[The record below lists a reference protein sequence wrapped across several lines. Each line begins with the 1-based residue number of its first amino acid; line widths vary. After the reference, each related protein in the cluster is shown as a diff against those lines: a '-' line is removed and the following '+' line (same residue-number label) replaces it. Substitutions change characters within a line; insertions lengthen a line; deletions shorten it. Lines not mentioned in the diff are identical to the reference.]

1 MPNTIM
7 HFEIP
12 ADDVSRAKTFYEKT
26 FGWTIKAYPMPP
38 GQEYFAVMAKQ
49 GAEEGIN
56 GGLMK
61 RQNEGQSFTNYVT
74 VKSIDAM
81 SQAVQNNGGAILM
94 PKQEIP
100 GGMGW
105 IAMFRDPEGNVM
117 GLHQPGAAAAQ
128 PAARKSARPSARKRA
143 STKGASKT
151 RTTAKR
157 RTRQA
162 ARGRRR

>member
-1 MPNTIM
+1 MANTIM

-26 FGWTIKAYPMPP
+26 FGWKITAYPMPP
-38 GQEYFAVMAKQ
+38 GQEYFAVMAKK
-49 GAEEGIN
+49 GDDAGIN

-61 RQNEGQSFTNYVT
+61 RQNAGQSFTNYVT

-81 SQAVQNNGGAILM
+81 SQSVQNNGGSIVM

-117 GLHQPGAAAAQ
+117 GLHQPGPPAPAPAKTRARKAAK
-128 PAARKSARPSARKRA
+128 PAARKAAGRKRA
-143 STKGASKT
+143 AK
-151 RTTAKR
+151 KR
-157 RTRQA
+157 R
-162 ARGRRR
+162 